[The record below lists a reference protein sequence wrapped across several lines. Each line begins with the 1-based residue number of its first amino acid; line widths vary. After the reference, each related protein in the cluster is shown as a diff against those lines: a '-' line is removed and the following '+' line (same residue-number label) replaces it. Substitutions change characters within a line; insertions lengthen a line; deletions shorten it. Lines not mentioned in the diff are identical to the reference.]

1 MEKLKAPS
9 RIQRVLQPS
18 KSREILDLLAIE
30 QEKAIQ
36 REEEYL
42 VALIQ
47 ESKEFHPQRD
57 VSLLKNMY
65 KEHKR
70 LVETES
76 AFLMKLK
83 ELLPELIQNYPKLAP
98 ILMTLWVAL
107 GVFNDEEWAEG
118 LEEWLTQVLNNV
130 TILKQIWLDTEGI
143 WWVKKHLE
151 WWVEKI
157 LDAIQELENTL
168 EKINAMKHP
177 DEVTKQFLENL
188 KKHKKPGSMWI
199 DNLVLSEKALASIQE
214 YKTVYDQQ
222 QKNKEQWNQECEEW
236 WKQIVQIVIE
246 QAENEW
252 GNIFQS
258 LQKERN
264 HLSGVDIKT
273 IEDETLEKFNDEVE
287 TFEQKIEMKR
297 EQKEVLIKKRTDRMD
312 RVTQA
317 ETGVVV
323 RWKEKYKDLL
333 ERWETWNT
341 TQQTDTDQLQTLKE
355 HLNEGKLIIVQ
366 EKQER
371 AFEKLKLKYESIIN
385 LLLQEWYNLI
395 DEWLILEKKHIKED
409 KNELIKNGMNL
420 KYDIQDME
428 RKIAE
433 RENNV
438 AMWRKHQNLMK
449 NATTVLLRK
458 YQEKE
463 KSINTR
469 IACRLIEKD
478 LFLRSAELIAKLPE
492 YLAKQEQEWKK
503 PEELVLK
510 IQESSELE
518 ESQAEKRVWAIK
530 KFEKEYLEVS
540 SIIDEYFNTGKI
552 SEGVHNG
559 RWEVQI
565 TGINLKNKTNYAIRR
580 KAVEVPKD
588 GSRWRWRYTSY
599 EKWKKH
605 YCPQSEQPEHAFG
618 DKVKECDLI
627 FKGTIDKESE
637 KVNKILKE
645 NVYDQWYELPEWDIE
660 TYQNEHITLMRQLL
674 PAHLHHSRH
683 LIRWFTYLC
692 DAPFRHFYLNS
703 WEVQRNDDGTYIW
716 INVSR
721 SRSRLYMNASADNC
735 YWSKGKDKHFSA
747 AFLPCRSR

>member
-258 LQKERN
+258 LQKN
-264 HLSGVDIKT
+264 G
-273 IEDETLEKFNDEVE
+273 
-287 TFEQKIEMKR
+287 
-297 EQKEVLIKKRTDRMD
+297 
-312 RVTQA
+312 
-317 ETGVVV
+317 
-323 RWKEKYKDLL
+323 
-333 ERWETWNT
+333 
-341 TQQTDTDQLQTLKE
+341 
-355 HLNEGKLIIVQ
+355 II
-366 EKQER
+366 
-371 AFEKLKLKYESIIN
+371 
-385 LLLQEWYNLI
+385 
-395 DEWLILEKKHIKED
+395 
-409 KNELIKNGMNL
+409 
-420 KYDIQDME
+420 
-428 RKIAE
+428 
-433 RENNV
+433 
-438 AMWRKHQNLMK
+438 
-449 NATTVLLRK
+449 
-458 YQEKE
+458 
-463 KSINTR
+463 
-469 IACRLIEKD
+469 C
-478 LFLRSAELIAKLPE
+478 PE
-492 YLAKQEQEWKK
+492 
-503 PEELVLK
+503 
-510 IQESSELE
+510 
-518 ESQAEKRVWAIK
+518 
-530 KFEKEYLEVS
+530 
-540 SIIDEYFNTGKI
+540 
-552 SEGVHNG
+552 
-559 RWEVQI
+559 
-565 TGINLKNKTNYAIRR
+565 
-580 KAVEVPKD
+580 
-588 GSRWRWRYTSY
+588 
-599 EKWKKH
+599 
-605 YCPQSEQPEHAFG
+605 
-618 DKVKECDLI
+618 
-627 FKGTIDKESE
+627 
-637 KVNKILKE
+637 
-645 NVYDQWYELPEWDIE
+645 
-660 TYQNEHITLMRQLL
+660 
-674 PAHLHHSRH
+674 
-683 LIRWFTYLC
+683 
-692 DAPFRHFYLNS
+692 
-703 WEVQRNDDGTYIW
+703 
-716 INVSR
+716 
-721 SRSRLYMNASADNC
+721 
-735 YWSKGKDKHFSA
+735 
-747 AFLPCRSR
+747 